1 VCLFL
6 SFIRNLERIYDMW
19 RGTWVLDELSR
30 KLVKEWDNVDSL
42 LFKGSTGW
50 LHVVLF
56 WSVSKNV
63 YKKGS

>member
-1 VCLFL
+1 
-6 SFIRNLERIYDMW
+6 
-19 RGTWVLDELSR
+19 VLDELSR

-56 WSVSKNV
+56 WSVSQNV